1 MIVRLLSCA
10 ITAGFIGWAGAGAAA
25 DFRSVT
31 GNAAVLY
38 DAPSAKSKK
47 LYVVSQGY
55 PFEVVV
61 LVEGWSKV
69 RDANGDLTWIESKQ
83 LSDRR
88 TVLVNVPLAQV
99 REAADDNSR
108 VLFQAQQNVLLD
120 LVEVAGGWL
129 RVRHRDGQ
137 SGFIKIAQAWGA

>member
-88 TVLVNVPLAQV
+88 TVLVNVPLALEGGLARISCSIGISV
-99 REAADDNSR
+99 FPDDASEGEALIDCADKAMYAVKAERSR
-108 VLFQAQQNVLLD
+108 RYAFFP
-120 LVEVAGGWL
+120 AG
-129 RVRHRDGQ
+129 
-137 SGFIKIAQAWGA
+137 